1 MINMPGSY
9 WIVYY
14 LYRLNQPVPMALI
27 LSKIQIYPIKSC
39 GGISLSSSK
48 AESRGLQYDRRW
60 MLIDVIGRCITQRE
74 SSAMALMRIELHKD
88 FLVVYHT
95 DEVDDQILVPFLNA
109 EELSNSPRLEVT
121 LWDDICEAIV
131 YPDFINKW
139 FSNKINMDCRLVY
152 MPDDSIRKVDPRYAA
167 DGEITSFSDGYP
179 ILLLGQ
185 ASLDDLNQRM
195 ADPIP
200 INRFRPNL
208 VFTGGAPYQEDD
220 IESFTIDKVQ
230 MKGVKLCARCNIP
243 TINQDTG
250 ISKSEP
256 TATLATYRLVD
267 KKILFGQNVLIKNP
281 GTIKIGDELVIH

>member
-1 MINMPGSY
+1 
-9 WIVYY
+9 
-14 LYRLNQPVPMALI
+14 MALI
-27 LSKIQIYPIKSC
+27 LSKILIYPIKSC

-88 FLVVYHT
+88 CLVVYHT

-200 INRFRPNL
+200 INRFRP
-208 VFTGGAPYQEDD
+208 
-220 IESFTIDKVQ
+220 
-230 MKGVKLCARCNIP
+230 
-243 TINQDTG
+243 
-250 ISKSEP
+250 
-256 TATLATYRLVD
+256 
-267 KKILFGQNVLIKNP
+267 
-281 GTIKIGDELVIH
+281 